1 MARIWK
7 DMDFF
12 SFGQNLSK
20 KYGKKLLD
28 AATKTGLNALKTT
41 TKR

>member
-1 MARIWK
+1 MEGYG
-7 DMDFF
+7 FF

-28 AATKTGLNALKTT
+28 ATTKTGLNALKTT